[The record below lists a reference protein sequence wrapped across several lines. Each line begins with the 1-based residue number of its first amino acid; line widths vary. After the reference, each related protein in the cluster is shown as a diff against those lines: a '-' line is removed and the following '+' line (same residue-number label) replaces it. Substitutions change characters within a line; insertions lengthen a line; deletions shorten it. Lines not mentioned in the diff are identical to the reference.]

1 MMMLYWLYWQ
11 SVMSNKKMTNKS
23 YHEKLLNI
31 EFEWNGNSLS
41 QADTVS
47 DVPHLIDKLLSESH
61 SVS

>member
-47 DVPHLIDKLLSESH
+47 DVPHLIDKVL
-61 SVS
+61 

>member
-1 MMMLYWLYWQ
+1 M
-11 SVMSNKKMTNKS
+11 MSNKKMTNKS

-47 DVPHLIDKLLSESH
+47 DVPHLIDKVL
-61 SVS
+61 